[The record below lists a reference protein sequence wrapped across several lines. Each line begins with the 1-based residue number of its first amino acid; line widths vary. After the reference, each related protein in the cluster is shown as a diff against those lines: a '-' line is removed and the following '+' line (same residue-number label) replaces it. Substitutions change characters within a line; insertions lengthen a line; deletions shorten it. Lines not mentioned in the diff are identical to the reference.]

1 MIKVKGAD
9 FKTVLLT
16 DIGDRVY
23 FGQEKVFS
31 DAQYAASKELKK
43 SIESGKLLV
52 LENSPEVNAG
62 FIAPAQVAPTVIT
75 APPPTPDPALAL
87 VVEMVNTL
95 TQKISSIESMVT
107 NAPPIATPAVTDA
120 NTDVVLGAVAQL
132 QRKMEQVEAS
142 INNSPSISAS
152 IQDSMKEVVSQVRG
166 LVASGPGVVSQKV
179 VSGPAY
185 VEEVFIPSSKIVVE
199 DMSNHVNLEAKS
211 LGQGNAMTNA
221 LSKLSQL
228 NKPTGTK

>member
-9 FKTVLLT
+9 FKTVPLP

-31 DAQYAASKELKK
+31 DAQYAASKDLKK

-52 LENSPEVNAG
+52 LENSPESNAG
-62 FIAPAQVAPTVIT
+62 FVAPVQVSQPSSSTPI
-75 APPPTPDPALAL
+75 PDPALAL

-95 TQKISSIESMVT
+95 TQKISSIESKVT
-107 NAPPIATPAVTDA
+107 NVPAVSTPAVTDV
-120 NTDVVLGAVAQL
+120 NTDAVLGAVAQL
-132 QRKMEQVEAS
+132 QQKMEQVEAS

-166 LVASGPGVVSQKV
+166 LVASGPGVTSQRV
-179 VSGPAY
+179 ISGPSF

-199 DMSNHVNLEAKS
+199 DMANHVNLEARS
-211 LGQGNAMTNA
+211 LGQGNSMTNA

-228 NKPTGTK
+228 NKPSGNK